1 MMMKES
7 DLNAVKVLVEGIIE
21 DLVRDISRDKDISIE
36 ESLDIVYN
44 SLVYTKLCDGD
55 TNLYSE
61 GATYVYELLKN
72 EIQDES
78 LKQI

>member
-1 MMMKES
+1 MEREG
-7 DLNAVKVLVEGIIE
+7 DLNKVKILVEEVIE
-21 DLVRDISRDKDISIE
+21 NLVRQLSTDKDISIE

-44 SLVYTKLCDGD
+44 SMVYIKLCDQD

-61 GATYVYELLKN
+61 GSAFVYEILKN
-72 EIQDES
+72 ELQDEV

>member
-1 MMMKES
+1 MLKES
-7 DLNAVKVLVEGIIE
+7 DLNTVKVLVEGIIE
-21 DLVRDISRDKDISIE
+21 DLVQGLSRDKDISIE

-44 SLVYTKLCDGD
+44 SMVYRSLCDQD

-61 GATYVYELLKN
+61 GSYYVYELLKG
-72 EIQDES
+72 EIQDEF

>member
-1 MMMKES
+1 MIREG
-7 DLNAVKVLVEGIIE
+7 DLGTVKTLVEEIIE
-21 DLVRDISRDKDISIE
+21 NLVQDLSVDKDISIE

-44 SLVYTKLCDGD
+44 SMVYAKLCDQD

-61 GATYVYELLKN
+61 GSVFVYELLKS
-72 EIQDES
+72 EIQEES